1 MADPLILVRAVHFA
15 ATVLAAG
22 TVGFVALVAEPAAH
36 AARSTAIVMLRRQL
50 TRVVWLALA
59 IAVLSGAVWLVLLA
73 SSILGSSIVDVCLH
87 GGAWSVLTDTRFG
100 LVWWVRLGIAL
111 TLGLLLLWPATRWLQ
126 VTAAATLLA
135 LPAMVGHAGATPG
148 LGGKLHLASD
158 MLHLLAAGAWLGGLP
173 AFALLLWHTRSGT
186 QPRRNKLAILATG
199 RFSVLGILGVGIL
212 LASGLFNSWNLMGS
226 PRAIIVTDY
235 GRLLALKIG
244 LFGAMIALA
253 TVNRFYLTPQLP
265 KPAAF
270 RGLQRNSVAEICLGL
285 CVLLVVGVLGT
296 LPPAAHVHG
305 PPVGIPPDA
314 AFVHIHAPE
323 AMADV
328 TIDPG
333 RAGRTDVMIRVS
345 REDLSSFPAKDVRLA
360 LDPPNAGGHTLER
373 TALKQSD
380 GTWLIDGMT
389 ITQPGIWTARVIVQ
403 PSQGEPIVLDAPI
416 VIERGRHK

>member
-1 MADPLILVRAVHFA
+1 VADPLILARAVHFA

-36 AARSTAIVMLRRQL
+36 AAGSTAIGLLRRQL
-50 TRVVWLALA
+50 NWMVWFALA
-59 IAVLSGAVWLVLLA
+59 IAVLSGAVWLVLLS
-73 SSILGSSIVDVCLH
+73 SSILGSSIIDVCLH

-100 LVWWVRLGIAL
+100 LVWCARLAIAL

-126 VTAAATLLA
+126 VTAAATFLA
-135 LPAMVGHAGATPG
+135 FPAIVGHAGATPG
-148 LGGKLHLASD
+148 WGGELYLASD

-173 AFALLLWHTRSGT
+173 AFALLLWHTRRGT
-186 QPRRNKLAILATG
+186 QHHRNKLAVLATG
-199 RFSVLGILGVGIL
+199 RFSVLGILSVGAL
-212 LASGLFNSWNLMGS
+212 LASGLINSWNLLGS

-235 GRLLALKIG
+235 GRLVALKIA

-253 TVNRFYLTPQLP
+253 AVNRFYLTPQLP

-285 CVLLVVGVLGT
+285 CVLLFVGILGT
-296 LPPAAHVHG
+296 LPPAAHVHAT
-305 PPVGIPPDA
+305 PVGIPPDA
-314 AFVHIHAPE
+314 SFVHIHAAE

-345 REDLSSFPAKDVRLA
+345 REDLSLFPAKDVRLA
-360 LDPPNAGGHTLER
+360 LDPPTAGGQTLER
-373 TALKQSD
+373 TAVKQSD
-380 GTWLIDGMT
+380 GTWLIDGLT
-389 ITQPGIWTARVIVQ
+389 IAQSGIWTARVIVQ

-416 VIERGRHK
+416 VIAR